1 MTSLF
6 RQADEWI
13 MDEEK
18 DWGQFSEKMGDLA
31 HGAHGDIK

>member
-18 DWGQFSEKMGDLA
+18 DWGQFSENEWDIWHMG
-31 HGAHGDIK
+31 HMGT